1 MADTEKAVAIVLAQY
16 KAGTSDFTRVTQVE
30 QNLVLQQDV
39 LAQARGEIATGL
51 IQVYRTLGGGWQLR
65 LTGCTPTPL
74 PGQAAP
80 GTTVEPLPA
89 PSPESTLAPG
99 EPSPSKPKL

>member
-1 MADTEKAVAIVLAQY
+1 MCPRNSGASVADTEKAVEIVLAQY

-51 IQVYRTLGGGWQLR
+51 IQVYRAMGGGWQIR

-74 PGQAAP
+74 PGQTAP
-80 GTTVEPLPA
+80 LPPTEPLPA
-89 PSPESTLAPG
+89 PSPE
-99 EPSPSKPKL
+99 